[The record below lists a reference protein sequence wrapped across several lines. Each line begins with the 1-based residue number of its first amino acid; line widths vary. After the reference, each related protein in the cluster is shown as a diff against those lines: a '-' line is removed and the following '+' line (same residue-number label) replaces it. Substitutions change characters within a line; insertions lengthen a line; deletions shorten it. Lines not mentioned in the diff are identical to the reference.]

1 MNFSSYLFDGFSGL
15 FFCWGEKVVAAKMIL
30 LVRKRNWQE
39 AKIISVQMSLALFLL
54 QDHLFLYLYKDSL
67 NQKFTKA

>member
-1 MNFSSYLFDGFSGL
+1 
-15 FFCWGEKVVAAKMIL
+15 MIL

-39 AKIISVQMSLALFLL
+39 AKIISVQKSLALFLL

-67 NQKFTKA
+67 N